1 MTNFAHRD
9 TIEIESA
16 RYQIYDTKTQKT
28 NLDISVHIW
37 YYYLLVLHRMH
48 HRWLSY
54 TLHLIVFAIN
64 WIDTNYFY
72 MEIYR
77 YYLRNTLKGS
87 ELTIQWPLCVSNYF
101 ALRIEMI
108 TSRISEALKCWNN
121 IRKSVIYM
129 PSLNFAVLFYDCSV
143 KPVNE
148 MLRDRFQKLQLIM
161 DTEFIFYNL

>member
-54 TLHLIVFAIN
+54 TLHLIVFCN
-64 WIDTNYFY
+64 
-72 MEIYR
+72 
-77 YYLRNTLKGS
+77 
-87 ELTIQWPLCVSNYF
+87 
-101 ALRIEMI
+101 
-108 TSRISEALKCWNN
+108 
-121 IRKSVIYM
+121 
-129 PSLNFAVLFYDCSV
+129 
-143 KPVNE
+143 
-148 MLRDRFQKLQLIM
+148 KL
-161 DTEFIFYNL
+161 DWY